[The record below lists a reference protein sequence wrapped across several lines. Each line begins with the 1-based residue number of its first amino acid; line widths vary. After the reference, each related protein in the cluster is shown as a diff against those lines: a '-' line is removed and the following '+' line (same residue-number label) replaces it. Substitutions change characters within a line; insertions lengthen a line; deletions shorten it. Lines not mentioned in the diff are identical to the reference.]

1 MAAIRPEVLAFI
13 RTAQALLVRA
23 AVNRPLTIE
32 EACKITGC
40 VENVTTMLQLDQS
53 QHDSQ

>member
-23 AVNRPLTIE
+23 AVNQPLTIE

-40 VENVTTMLQLDQS
+40 LENVTATLQLDKSHHNS
-53 QHDSQ
+53 Q